1 MILLFIEP
9 ARWRFPSQKGNCKFV
24 PVVRNILVGGSSVD
38 ESSRGWLLFM
48 NLTRLI
54 GGETSFLFFFPS
66 FSFDENIPREIDS
79 SWRFRFNEERNRN
92 FIFR

>member
-1 MILLFIEP
+1 
-9 ARWRFPSQKGNCKFV
+9 
-24 PVVRNILVGGSSVD
+24 
-38 ESSRGWLLFM
+38 M